1 MIRHIVMFRFSEQ
14 AEGRTKSENLM
25 IAKDMLDKLLGVVPT
40 LKASK
45 VSLNGGA
52 SATNFDLVL
61 ESDFDSYDALAEYII
76 HPAHKAVGEFMK
88 KVRIDRACV
97 DYEY

>member
-1 MIRHIVMFRFSEQ
+1 MIKHIVMFRFMEE
-14 AEGRTKSENLM
+14 AEKRTKAENLT
-25 IAKDMLDKLLGVVPT
+25 IAKDMLDKLVGVVPT
-40 LKASK
+40 LLSSS
-45 VSLNGGA
+45 VNINTGTNP
-52 SATNFDLVL
+52 TNFDLVL
-61 ESDFDSYDALAEYII
+61 ESDFETYDALSEYIV